1 MLPLASD
8 YDEMAKFS
16 QWAARHIPDCETA
29 ALDCALLDAL
39 VRMRDTRPTAG
50 VGYLWEGWKNALRD
64 FKEKLDRPF
73 PVQASRV
80 SNPVW
85 PTPEFMAAYELVLL
99 LERPL
104 RGIVWAHAVCGYTL
118 AEIAERRG
126 MTRGQ
131 AKRRYD
137 KGLKVLRQHARH

>member
-39 VRMRDTRPTAG
+39 VDMRERRPSAE
-50 VGYLWEGWKNALRD
+50 VGYLVAGWHCVLKD
-64 FKEKLDRPF
+64 FKERLARPF
-73 PVQASRV
+73 PVEASRV

-104 RGIVWAHAVCGYTL
+104 RRVVWAHAVCGYTL
-118 AEIAERRG
+118 AEIAKRLG
-126 MTRGQ
+126 MTRGR
-131 AKRRYD
+131 AKRQYD
-137 KGLKVLRQHARH
+137 KGLRVLRQHARH